1 MWRLAPL
8 PLLVALLLSGCGD
21 AGDDAT
27 TSPTVQGRTEPVSA
41 GPAPAPAELVG
52 RSFQADK
59 LRGRRPVAGSVV
71 GISFR
76 ARQLAV
82 QTGCNGI
89 SGGWTVEEDRLR
101 TNDLVQTMIGCEPR
115 VTRQEAWLSS
125 FLQSSPRIA
134 LVGRRLTLTRDD
146 GSTARFVER
155 EADSGP
161 PPIAGTRWT
170 LETIADA
177 GPDGTASSVPAG
189 VRAPTLRIT
198 SAGRAELFA
207 GCNSGGGRA
216 TVRDDGFVVFGPI
229 ALTRMAC
236 DADAMKVEAAVT
248 AVLDGSVAAG
258 FEGDRLSLAKAGRR
272 LVFRAG

>member
-1 MWRLAPL
+1 MWRIAPL
-8 PLLVALLLSGCGD
+8 PLLAALLLVGCGGAD
-21 AGDDAT
+21 DGDAT
-27 TSPTVQGRTEPVSA
+27 TPVVQGRTEPLSA

-52 RSFQADK
+52 RSFRAEK

-71 GISFR
+71 GIDFR
-76 ARQLAV
+76 ARELAV

-89 SGGWTVEEDRLR
+89 SGGWTIAEERLR
-101 TNDLVQTMIGCEPR
+101 TRDLVQTMMGCEPR

-146 GSTARFVER
+146 GSTVRLLER
-155 EADSGP
+155 GADGGP

-170 LETIADA
+170 LESIVGA
-177 GPDGTASSVPAG
+177 GPNGSASSVPAG
-189 VRAPTLRIT
+189 VSAPTLRIT
-198 SAGRAELFA
+198 GAGRAELFA
-207 GCNSGGGRA
+207 GCNSGGGSA

-229 ALTRMAC
+229 ALTRKAC
-236 DADAMKVEAAVT
+236 DEAAMRVEAAVT
-248 AVLDGSVAAG
+248 TVLDGRVAAG
-258 FEGDRLSLAKAGRR
+258 FEGDKLSLAKAGRH